1 MTARLI
7 AGVRLASRTLA
18 SRTLAPLAL
27 MLVALAPCAQAQ
39 RGSASDISGASVTS
53 STVVRGS
60 YVPGGRLEP
69 IPVGATQYDPAALA
83 RIRNAATALEN
94 QVNAR
99 ALTGL
104 DGATLPAES
113 QLLVL
118 GVLKS
123 ATTGAGLSVNALRT
137 ILARGVP
144 GQAILANTLVDR
156 LVQMGAE
163 PTPLLVLQAAA
174 ALNAYVDAALP
185 SVLASPPAE
194 FVAVHAI
201 VSRYSQATTQ
211 RTPPAIASP
220 ARASR

>member
-1 MTARLI
+1 MKVRLVARAVLASLALASVSLAS
-7 AGVRLASRTLA
+7 AGLASLALASR
-18 SRTLAPLAL
+18 
-27 MLVALAPCAQAQ
+27 AQAQ

-53 STVVRGS
+53 STVVRGA

-83 RIRNAATALEN
+83 RIRNAATALDN

-104 DGATLPAES
+104 DGATLSAEA

-123 ATTGAGLSVNALRT
+123 ATTGAGLSVNALRA

-163 PTPLLVLQAAA
+163 PTPLLVLQAAT
-174 ALNAYVDAALP
+174 ALNAFVDAALP
-185 SVLASPPAE
+185 SFLSSPPAE
-194 FVAVHAI
+194 FIAVHAI
-201 VSRYSQATTQ
+201 VSRYSQAATQ
-211 RTPPAIASP
+211 GTPAALASP